1 MLESAAQLF
10 QHEAE
15 GAFGIGA
22 AHGAVV
28 LAFFGLEAAKVAVVG
43 EQPVFAPHF
52 ADEGVGVGQA
62 DAALCGFA
70 DVGDDVGG
78 FDLVG
83 FYQIGHRRAGAGLV
97 VVEHTHAFVF
107 EKANAKAVGVSVG
120 EPAAQAEAFER
131 ENDVGGGVAVHA
143 QKLAHDEFLEI
154 GFSKTG
160 RCCTAMIILTTLRL
174 PENLPVVIP
183 I

>member
-1 MLESAAQLF
+1 M
-10 QHEAE
+10 
-15 GAFGIGA
+15 
-22 AHGAVV
+22 
-28 LAFFGLEAAKVAVVG
+28 
-43 EQPVFAPHF
+43 
-52 ADEGVGVGQA
+52 
-62 DAALCGFA
+62 
-70 DVGDDVGG
+70 GDDVGG

-83 FYQIGHRRAGAGLV
+83 FYQVGHRRAGAGLV
-97 VVEHTHAFVF
+97 VVEHAHAFVF

>member
-22 AHGAVV
+22 AYGAVV
-28 LAFFGLEAAKVAVVG
+28 FAFFGLEAAKVAVVG

-70 DVGDDVGG
+70 DVGDNIGG

-83 FYQIGHRRAGAGLV
+83 FYQIGHRRAGAGLIV
-97 VVEHTHAFVF
+97 VKHAYAFVF
-107 EKANAKAVGVSVG
+107 EEADAEAVGVPVG
-120 EPAAQAEAFER
+120 
-131 ENDVGGGVAVHA
+131 
-143 QKLAHDEFLEI
+143 
-154 GFSKTG
+154 
-160 RCCTAMIILTTLRL
+160 
-174 PENLPVVIP
+174 
-183 I
+183 